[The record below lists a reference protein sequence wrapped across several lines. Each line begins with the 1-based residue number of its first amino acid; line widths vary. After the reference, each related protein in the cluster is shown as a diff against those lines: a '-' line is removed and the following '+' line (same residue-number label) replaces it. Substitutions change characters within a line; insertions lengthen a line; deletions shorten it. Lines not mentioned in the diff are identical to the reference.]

1 MVILKKINAKNKQ
14 EQNVRILSDDEMKNI
29 FGGYSYPFVGGSCV
43 TNQGSSCSGECP
55 PAVLYE
61 NPSWHDLNHPILLD
75 RTCITSSF
83 FPNGQPMNCICVV
96 LDEYDGR

>member
-1 MVILKKINAKNKQ
+1 
-14 EQNVRILSDDEMKNI
+14 MKNI

-83 FPNGQPMNCICVV
+83 FPNEQPMNCIV
-96 LDEYDGR
+96 LFWMNMMGGDLYIVFNHL